1 MENNIHKLWPEDKA
15 LFEQMVGNYVS
26 DNEHNF
32 FKNIQYKQEY
42 ELSSLNDL
50 LISEYE
56 NPDEIYLVRV
66 YYDEYILGHKI
77 DSGGEFEV
85 HVMNLSEV
93 LSLNLKNLGYID
105 RNLTLLDWLREN
117 NYAYVN
123 YNRNYDL
130 IGR

>member
-1 MENNIHKLWPEDKA
+1 
-15 LFEQMVGNYVS
+15 
-26 DNEHNF
+26 
-32 FKNIQYKQEY
+32 
-42 ELSSLNDL
+42 
-50 LISEYE
+50 
-56 NPDEIYLVRV
+56 
-66 YYDEYILGHKI
+66 
-77 DSGGEFEV
+77 
-85 HVMNLSEV
+85 MNLSEV